1 MWLRNA
7 TSNSQFWH
15 LAVVLVLLFV
25 VTLLTDVAMT
35 IDGLRAASLD
45 WNCVGTFCG
54 VWGAAASGDLFAAT

>member
-1 MWLRNA
+1 M
-7 TSNSQFWH
+7 
-15 LAVVLVLLFV
+15 VLVLLFV